1 MLIVEKETAM
11 ETLMETLKNF
21 RGTLKQLIVYGV
33 FLIIFVGIAL
43 LLRSSVFKTESG
55 YIYHYQDM
63 IMRKVDVYD
72 KPGFHF
78 KIPFSYQVTR
88 YVRAWTVSFGIAYDG
103 QQIRSKKSIQVRFAD
118 TYTAGIPAT
127 FRFKLPAN
135 KEKIKMIHQEFRSFG
150 DLIDSL
156 LIKTAR
162 DVVVNTATQYTGE
175 EFYLGGFNQFKAA
188 LADQLRNG
196 IYKTERKRILEDE
209 QSGSTLVRQKEL
221 QKTKTWVWKT
231 VPILDEKGNIIRLD
245 NPLNPYGIEVTQIT
259 LGEPEA
265 EQQLG
270 TLLAE
275 KKRLVAERIKAVQA
289 QETSKEQAITAQLE
303 IEVERARESQL
314 KMKEKE
320 LALIDKQREVEEAQK
335 QAEKEIVEYEK
346 AKSLAAIDKAK
357 ELAIQLEEEKIKLA
371 KKAEELALVEAEKK
385 IQLATKDKELALV
398 EAEKQIQLA
407 KKAEKLTLVEAE
419 MKIQLAKKVS
429 ELAVI
434 EEEMKIQLAKKAEEL
449 AVAQANKDIQKANFE
464 SAEFEAKAIE
474 EKGVAEA
481 NVLKAKYDALKP
493 DIYLAEIQRDIA
505 QVIYPNLKEM
515 EVTMPHNIVNLGGND
530 RNNSLQTN
538 LDVLSSFATIGV
550 MEWLEKTQEKSRK
563 NERNTD

>member
-11 ETLMETLKNF
+11 ETLMETLNKF

-33 FLIIFVGIAL
+33 FLMILLVIAFL
-43 LLRSSVFKTESG
+43 LHSSVFKTESG
-55 YIYHYQDM
+55 YIYHSQDM
-63 IMRKVDVYD
+63 IMRKIDVYD

-88 YVRAWTVSFGIAYDG
+88 YVKAWTVSFGIAYDG
-103 QQIRSKKSIQVRFAD
+103 QQIRSKEAIQVRFAD

-135 KEKIKMIHQEFRSFG
+135 KENIKMIHQEFRSFG

-175 EFYLGGFNQFKAA
+175 EFYLGGFNEFKAA

-196 IYKTERKRILEDE
+196 IYKTVRKRILEDE
-209 QSGSTLVRQKEL
+209 QPGSTLVRQKEL

-231 VPILDEKGNIIRLD
+231 IPVLDEKGNRIRLD

-259 LGEPEA
+259 LGEPKA
-265 EQQLG
+265 EPQLG

-335 QAEKEIVEYEK
+335 QAEKEIVEYK
-346 AKSLAAIDKAK
+346 KTKSLAAIDKAK
-357 ELAIQLEEEKIKLA
+357 ELAIQIEEEKIKLA
-371 KKAEELALVEAEKK
+371 KKAEELAIVKANEK
-385 IQLATKDKELALV
+385 IQLAEKAKELAV
-398 EAEKQIQLA
+398 
-407 KKAEKLTLVEAE
+407 VEAE

-429 ELAVI
+429 ELAVV
-434 EEEMKIQLAKKAEEL
+434 EAETKVNLAKKAKEL
-449 AVAQANKDIQKANFE
+449 AVAEKNKDIQKANFE
-464 SAEFEAKAIE
+464 SAQFEAKAIE

-505 QVIYPNLKEM
+505 HVVYPNLKDM
-515 EVTMPHNIVNLGGND
+515 KLTMPHNIVNLGND

-538 LDVLSSFATIGV
+538 LDVLSNFATISV
-550 MEWLEKTQEKSRK
+550 MEWLEKNQEKSTSK
-563 NERNTD
+563 DETSTN

>member
-78 KIPFSYQVTR
+78 KIPFSYQVTP
-88 YVRAWTVSFGIAYDG
+88 YTKAWTVSFGINYG
-103 QQIRSKKSIQVRFAD
+103 GRQVRSKKAIKVRFAD
-118 TYTAGIPAT
+118 TYTAEIPAT

-135 KEKIKMIHQEFRSFG
+135 KEKIKMIHQEFRSF
-150 DLIDSL
+150 DELIDSL

-162 DVVVNTATQYTGE
+162 DVMVNTATQYTGE
-175 EFYLGGFNQFKAA
+175 EFYQGGFNEFKAA
-188 LADQLRNG
+188 LTDQLRKG
-196 IYKTERKRILEDE
+196 IYKTVRKRVFEDE
-209 QSGSTLVRQKEL
+209 QPGSTLVRQEDSMEL
-221 QKTKTWVWKT
+221 RKAKTWIWKT
-231 VPILDEKGNIIRLD
+231 VPVLDEKGKIIRLD
-245 NPLNPYGIEVTQIT
+245 NPLKPYGIEVTQVT
-259 LGEPEA
+259 LGEPKA
-265 EQQLG
+265 EPQLG

-320 LALIDKQREVEEAQK
+320 LALINKQREVEEAQK

-357 ELAIQLEEEKIKLA
+357 ELAIQIEEEKIKLA
-371 KKAEELALVEAEKK
+371 KKAEELAIVKANEK
-385 IQLATKDKELALV
+385 IQLAEKAKELAV
-398 EAEKQIQLA
+398 
-407 KKAEKLTLVEAE
+407 VEAE

-429 ELAVI
+429 ELAVV
-434 EEEMKIQLAKKAEEL
+434 EAETKVKLAKKAKEL
-449 AVAQANKDIQKANFE
+449 AVAEKNKDIQKANFE
-464 SAEFEAKAIE
+464 SAQFEAKAIE

-481 NVLKAKYDALKP
+481 NILKAKYDALKP

-505 QVIYPNLKEM
+505 HVVYPNLKDM
-515 EVTMPHNIVNLGGND
+515 KLTMPHNIVNLGND
-530 RNNSLQTN
+530 KNNSLQTN

-563 NERNTD
+563 NERNTN